1 MEGKEK
7 GQEGGGLGLLIGQG
21 FPFFIDC
28 PTECADNSPSFY
40 WTWMMLTEPVLLE
53 TQVGGHR
60 ATKRKGDKG
69 CFWSL

>member
-1 MEGKEK
+1 
-7 GQEGGGLGLLIGQG
+7 
-21 FPFFIDC
+21 
-28 PTECADNSPSFY
+28 
-40 WTWMMLTEPVLLE
+40 MMLTEPVLLE